1 MPKLTPS
8 AMDSGETKSIQQNKK
23 TKKQKNKKTK
33 KQKNKKRGTVL
44 PVPLNSFYSNPAKI
58 DAPCSIPENFSV
70 WLY

>member
-8 AMDSGETKSIQQNKK
+8 AMDSGDTKSIQQNNK
-23 TKKQKNKKTK
+23 TT